1 MTKHLTSLQNAHV
14 KQAVKL
20 HSPRGRKQ
28 QGRIIIFGRREICRA
43 VDAGLAIQELFLPV
57 SEREIDNLPTARDVF
72 VCADEV
78 MQKLQYG
85 QRDTGWVATA
95 PRPATDWKTFNDR
108 LQSQDSNNKLLII
121 VLEAVEK
128 PGNLGAIVR
137 SIDAAG
143 ADALILSEP
152 LTDVF
157 HPNAIR
163 SSTGVLFGLP
173 IATGCNQDVQAWL
186 SERSLQVVTARLQ
199 DSTDFYDLALTDKL
213 AIVLGNEA
221 QGLSETWCVDQYQSV
236 RLPMQGQADSLNVSV
251 TASVMLFEAYRQ
263 RRR

>member
-20 HSPRGRKQ
+20 HSSRGRKQ
-28 QGRIIIFGRREICRA
+28 QGRIIIFGQREICRA
-43 VDAGLAIQELFLPV
+43 VDAGLAIEELFLPSSDHENV
-57 SEREIDNLPTARDVF
+57 ILPTAKHVF

-78 MQKLQYG
+78 MKKLQYG
-85 QRDTGWVATA
+85 QRETGWVATA
-95 PRPATDWKTFNDR
+95 IRPATDLKAFSDR
-108 LQSQDSNNKLLII
+108 LQSRDSDNNLLII

-143 ADALILSEP
+143 ADGLILSQP

-163 SSTGVLFGLP
+163 SSTGVLFRLP
-173 IATGCNQDVQAWL
+173 VATGSNQQVQAWL
-186 SERSLQVVTARLQ
+186 GEHSLTVVTARLQ
-199 DSTDFYDLALTDKL
+199 DSTDFYDLDLTENL

-221 QGLSETWCVDQYQSV
+221 EGLSETWCDGQYQSV

-263 RRR
+263 RRF